1 MTSVQHI
8 QDVETQL
15 RLIHEKVLEP
25 KGIASSVSKLKN
37 FPFPDYASTI
47 AALRDNKAKLS
58 FGLPSGTAFSA
69 VATEAERN
77 AHSLAL
83 AMFWIAAP
91 LALVTGSV
99 LSGNYYLLL
108 FGLLWFPLSIFGTQP
123 TYKAAPPIL
132 MLCVVLSAIGLINE
146 SAWLL
151 NLSVFTFLTIG
162 GNSLTRRIYNKTLIK
177 RAMTIE
183 AAFIFLLA
191 GNYLNLCAPN
201 WSLLW
206 EPDSSQLNVRGG

>member
-58 FGLPSGTAFSA
+58 FGLPSGIAFSA
-69 VATEAERN
+69 VATEAEKT

-123 TYKAAPPIL
+123 TYKAAPLLL
-132 MLCVVLSAIGLINE
+132 MLCVVLSVIGLISE

-151 NLSVFTFLTIG
+151 NLSVFAFLTIS

-183 AAFIFLLA
+183 TAFIFLLA
-191 GNYLNLCAPN
+191 GNYLNLCDSN
-201 WSLLW
+201 WSLVW
-206 EPDSSQLNVRGG
+206 KPDSSQLNVRGG